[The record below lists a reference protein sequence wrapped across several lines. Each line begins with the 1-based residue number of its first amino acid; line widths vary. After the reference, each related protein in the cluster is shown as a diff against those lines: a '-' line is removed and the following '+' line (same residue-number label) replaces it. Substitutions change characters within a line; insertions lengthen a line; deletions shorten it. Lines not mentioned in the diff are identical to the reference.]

1 MPKKKLPKEYLQRA
15 REKGSENNKDIVDGT
30 EAKKG
35 LQPKTENNY
44 ARKLYNIVVCISL
57 TLQHKQRFKNITSHL
72 LPRRDNATRW
82 NFWYAMLDLTINKI
96 RTAIITFC
104 SEENELKDDILDAS
118 DWRNSHSIETF
129 FYAFMMLP
137 KD

>member
-1 MPKKKLPKEYLQRA
+1 
-15 REKGSENNKDIVDGT
+15 
-30 EAKKG
+30 
-35 LQPKTENNY
+35 
-44 ARKLYNIVVCISL
+44 
-57 TLQHKQRFKNITSHL
+57 
-72 LPRRDNATRW
+72 
-82 NFWYAMLDLTINKI
+82 MLDLTINKI